1 MGLKVDLGNGVK
13 SDVGNNG
20 GYQLLGQAALNNYE
34 AYQKSLY
41 YNLIANSY
49 ESATQKEEV
58 YNKALEVLDINLD
71 SFEAILNLYKQKGDQ
86 VTSANWLEFAK
97 RVISTYTYY
106 PMAMTD
112 LLRVINPYL
121 NREDTLE
128 VDMLKTEALNKA
140 LNATDDEVLQ
150 SGACREIA
158 RALLGSDKV
167 DLASFSFDGENAGMI
182 VMNSK
187 YDDYNFQVQYSLDG
201 GNTWETSLEH
211 KIVLSKKQ
219 IESITADNDIQV
231 KISGSNQIFTIDILK
246 GENISSK
253 TLAMNDDEDSFVGKI
268 EFLEYSIDNG
278 KTWKAFDSDTRIT
291 GNQKVLARYRAHGVY
306 LSGDSTEY
314 NFTEN
319 NDKEKKYVYVKDIS
333 YVSSGSSQ
341 SGYAAKNMID
351 ASPFTTWHTT
361 WGQVAKDKTYVVS
374 FNEVKYLSQ
383 ITYDPADGVN
393 GRIKSAK
400 VYVSLDGQEW
410 TLAGEKTNMA
420 NNTARKELVLDESL
434 PAKFV
439 KIEATETYGN
449 HEGPNK
455 YVSGRRF
462 NYYEDTTKIYKGP
475 SIEYSVTSL
484 TNKDVVATLQLPSG
498 FKAVGESTYTFDKNG
513 EHTFTY
519 KDLNN
524 KEKTIEAKVSWIDK
538 EVPTA
543 TVEYDIT
550 EKTEFAVKATLKDFS
565 KENVKV
571 LNGDENGS
579 HTFTKNGEFTFMIQD
594 EAGNIGYV
602 TAKVTWI
609 TAKDTEVDDDLYVK
623 SDDYVV
629 KDDVIKNIDANT
641 SLEELK
647 SKLNTNA
654 KQFKLIKNGQ
664 EVDIISTGTILVL
677 DNDRS
682 YTLVVTGD
690 INGDSFHNQ
699 LDLTLLINHLLDR
712 TLIQNEIESMASDMN
727 DDGEIDI
734 VDLSIMNKKTLN

>member
-1 MGLKVDLGNGVK
+1 
-13 SDVGNNG
+13 
-20 GYQLLGQAALNNYE
+20 
-34 AYQKSLY
+34 
-41 YNLIANSY
+41 
-49 ESATQKEEV
+49 
-58 YNKALEVLDINLD
+58 
-71 SFEAILNLYKQKGDQ
+71 
-86 VTSANWLEFAK
+86 
-97 RVISTYTYY
+97 
-106 PMAMTD
+106 MAMTD
-112 LLRVINPYL
+112 LLRVINRYL
-121 NREDTLE
+121 NREATLE
-128 VDMLKTEALNKA
+128 VDMIKSEALNKA

-167 DLASFSFDGENAGMI
+167 DLASFSFDGENAGKI

-187 YDDYNFQVQYSLDG
+187 YDDYDFQVQYSLDG

-449 HEGPNK
+449 NEGPNK

-498 FKAVGESTYTFDKNG
+498 FKAVGESTYIFDKNG

-579 HTFTKNGEFTFMIQD
+579 HTFTKNGEFTFMLQD

-654 KQFKLIKNGQ
+654 KQFKLIKNGH

>member
-1 MGLKVDLGNGVK
+1 MKKYLKRNKFYFMICVLLFSTAGIMSVFLASIVQKMVDTSVDKNIIQFYHVMILAVLFIIINFLIYVLRGFFRAKYLKNVMFSLNHDLFKGIFFKTVK
-13 SDVGNNG
+13 EFNQENSSAYLSIFNNDLKIIERN
-20 GYQLLGQAALNNYE
+20 YFDNLLTISADLSQFIICLVAVFSF
-34 AYQKSLY
+34 QFSL
-41 YNLIANSY
+41 
-49 ESATQKEEV
+49 
-58 YNKALEVLDINLD
+58 
-71 SFEAILNLYKQKGDQ
+71 AII
-86 VTSANWLEFAK
+86 
-97 RVISTYTYY
+97 VI
-106 PMAMTD
+106 
-112 LLRVINPYL
+112 VINVIAIFAP
-121 NREDTLE
+121 
-128 VDMLKTEALNKA
+128 
-140 LNATDDEVLQ
+140 VLF
-150 SGACREIA
+150 G
-158 RALLGSDKV
+158 K
-167 DLASFSFDGENAGMI
+167 
-182 VMNSK
+182 
-187 YDDYNFQVQYSLDG
+187 
-201 GNTWETSLEH
+201 
-211 KIVLSKKQ
+211 VLSKKQ

-231 KISGSNQIFTIDILK
+231 KISGSNQVFTIDILK

-253 TLAMNDDEDSFVGKI
+253 TLAMNDDEDSFVGKT
-268 EFLEYSIDNG
+268 EVLEYSIDNG
-278 KTWKAFDSDTRIT
+278 KTWKAFDRDTRIT
-291 GNQKVLARYRAHGVY
+291 GNQTVLARYRAHGVY

-333 YVSSGSSQ
+333 YISSGSSQ

-400 VYVSLDGQEW
+400 VYVSLDGKEW

-462 NYYEDTTKIYKGP
+462 NYYEDTTKIYKDP

-524 KEKTIEAKVSWIDK
+524 KEKTIKAKVSWIDK

-690 INGDSFHNQ
+690 INGDSYHNE

>member
-383 ITYDPADGVN
+383 ITYDPVDGVN

-498 FKAVGESTYTFDKNG
+498 FKAVGESTYIFDKNG

-519 KDLNN
+519 RDLNN

>member
-1 MGLKVDLGNGVK
+1 
-13 SDVGNNG
+13 
-20 GYQLLGQAALNNYE
+20 
-34 AYQKSLY
+34 
-41 YNLIANSY
+41 
-49 ESATQKEEV
+49 
-58 YNKALEVLDINLD
+58 
-71 SFEAILNLYKQKGDQ
+71 
-86 VTSANWLEFAK
+86 
-97 RVISTYTYY
+97 
-106 PMAMTD
+106 
-112 LLRVINPYL
+112 
-121 NREDTLE
+121 
-128 VDMLKTEALNKA
+128 
-140 LNATDDEVLQ
+140 
-150 SGACREIA
+150 
-158 RALLGSDKV
+158 
-167 DLASFSFDGENAGMI
+167 
-182 VMNSK
+182 
-187 YDDYNFQVQYSLDG
+187 
-201 GNTWETSLEH
+201 
-211 KIVLSKKQ
+211 
-219 IESITADNDIQV
+219 
-231 KISGSNQIFTIDILK
+231 
-246 GENISSK
+246 
-253 TLAMNDDEDSFVGKI
+253 
-268 EFLEYSIDNG
+268 
-278 KTWKAFDSDTRIT
+278 
-291 GNQKVLARYRAHGVY
+291 
-306 LSGDSTEY
+306 
-314 NFTEN
+314 
-319 NDKEKKYVYVKDIS
+319 
-333 YVSSGSSQ
+333 
-341 SGYAAKNMID
+341 MID

-361 WGQVAKDKTYVVS
+361 WGQVAIDKTYVVS

-383 ITYDPADGVN
+383 ITYDPADVN

-462 NYYEDTTKIYKGP
+462 NYYEDTTKTYKDP

-571 LNGDENGS
+571 LNGDEDGS

-629 KDDVIKNIDANT
+629 KDALIKNIDTNT

-664 EVDIISTGTILVL
+664 EVDKISTGTILVL

-690 INGDSFHNQ
+690 INGDSYHNE

-727 DDGEIDI
+727 NDGEIDI
-734 VDLSIMNKKTLN
+734 VDLSMMNKKTLN

>member
-1 MGLKVDLGNGVK
+1 
-13 SDVGNNG
+13 
-20 GYQLLGQAALNNYE
+20 
-34 AYQKSLY
+34 
-41 YNLIANSY
+41 
-49 ESATQKEEV
+49 
-58 YNKALEVLDINLD
+58 
-71 SFEAILNLYKQKGDQ
+71 
-86 VTSANWLEFAK
+86 
-97 RVISTYTYY
+97 
-106 PMAMTD
+106 
-112 LLRVINPYL
+112 
-121 NREDTLE
+121 
-128 VDMLKTEALNKA
+128 
-140 LNATDDEVLQ
+140 
-150 SGACREIA
+150 
-158 RALLGSDKV
+158 
-167 DLASFSFDGENAGMI
+167 
-182 VMNSK
+182 
-187 YDDYNFQVQYSLDG
+187 
-201 GNTWETSLEH
+201 
-211 KIVLSKKQ
+211 
-219 IESITADNDIQV
+219 
-231 KISGSNQIFTIDILK
+231 
-246 GENISSK
+246 
-253 TLAMNDDEDSFVGKI
+253 
-268 EFLEYSIDNG
+268 
-278 KTWKAFDSDTRIT
+278 
-291 GNQKVLARYRAHGVY
+291 
-306 LSGDSTEY
+306 
-314 NFTEN
+314 
-319 NDKEKKYVYVKDIS
+319 
-333 YVSSGSSQ
+333 
-341 SGYAAKNMID
+341 
-351 ASPFTTWHTT
+351 
-361 WGQVAKDKTYVVS
+361 
-374 FNEVKYLSQ
+374 
-383 ITYDPADGVN
+383 
-393 GRIKSAK
+393 
-400 VYVSLDGQEW
+400 
-410 TLAGEKTNMA
+410 MA

-455 YVSGRRF
+455 YVSGRRL
-462 NYYEDTTKIYKGP
+462 NYYEDTTKIYKDP

-524 KEKTIEAKVSWIDK
+524 KEKTIKAKVSWIDK

-690 INGDSFHNQ
+690 INGDSYHNE